1 MKTCARCKEQKPFDQ
16 FNKKTKTR
24 LQSFCKPCN
33 REYQREHY
41 LNNKE
46 VYAAKRD
53 RWRKNFKNEVY
64 TFLKDAAKNGCV
76 KCGEKDYAC
85 LQFHHINAEDKVDS
99 ISRLLS
105 DSRSLVTIKEDY
117 YKNALQTILNDYEE
131 QEDYKTCS
139 KITKLINKI

>member
-53 RWRKNFKNEVY
+53 RWKKNFKNEAY
-64 TFLKDAAKNGCV
+64 TFLTEMAKNGCV

-85 LQFHHINAEDKVDS
+85 LQFHHIHPETKVAPV
-99 ISRLLS
+99 SRLIG
-105 DSRSLVTIKEDY
+105 DSRSLVTIKEEVTKCDVLCANCHM
-117 YKNALQTILNDYEE
+117 KLHAKE
-131 QEDYKTCS
+131 QNWYS
-139 KITKLINKI
+139 

>member
-46 VYAAKRD
+46 VYA
-53 RWRKNFKNEVY
+53 
-64 TFLKDAAKNGCV
+64 
-76 KCGEKDYAC
+76 
-85 LQFHHINAEDKVDS
+85 S
-99 ISRLLS
+99 
-105 DSRSLVTIKEDY
+105 
-117 YKNALQTILNDYEE
+117 
-131 QEDYKTCS
+131 
-139 KITKLINKI
+139 